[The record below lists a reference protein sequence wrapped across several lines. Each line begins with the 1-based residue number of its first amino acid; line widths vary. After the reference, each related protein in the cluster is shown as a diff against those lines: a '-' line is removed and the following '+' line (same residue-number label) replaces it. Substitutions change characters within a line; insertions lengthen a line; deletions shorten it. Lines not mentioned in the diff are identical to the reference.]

1 MIPFA
6 EGELAA
12 RGWRTFEN
20 LICLSSIGSSND
32 LARELIEL
40 YFEEDQLLP
49 AAVLV
54 AEEQG
59 LARGRKGRWEAPRGR
74 GLYWTILRR
83 VPAEEPLSLV
93 PIAVARWTAETLK
106 AETGVAVE
114 LKWPND
120 LYVRRRKLAGI
131 LSESRTQGDE
141 TYVAVGIGL
150 NVLGDPSK
158 LGVSNATTLEDEA
171 GRRFALAPLLQA
183 VLDRF
188 DREMSAPHW
197 DLEVRRWESA
207 SLHHPGDRLRVRRE
221 GLELTGEY
229 LGLSPE
235 GFLRLKTAS
244 GEAVLA
250 NGELAEW

>member
-20 LICLSSIGSSND
+20 LICLSSTGSSND

-49 AAVLV
+49 AAVLI

-83 VPAEEPLSLV
+83 VSAEEPLSLM
-93 PIAVARWTAETLK
+93 PIAVARWTAEALK

-158 LGVSNATTLEDEA
+158 LGVPNATTLEDEA

-244 GEAVLA
+244 GETVLA